1 MLSFD
6 NHMYTT
12 TFCALLCLWCDWE
25 QYHISCFVCHMWY
38 CTILNFSLC
47 FSCHTCGS
55 VQYHISHFLVMWV
68 CTIPHLVFWFIGH
81 GILYFRR
88 CTRTSN
94 QRYIKKKCRKSNK
107 TQRKDFIV
115 AVYCCFVCVFCVVFV
130 SVCLSG
136 GIQESKQT
144 YGTNKKSSNFYSVT
158 IWGNILKASDPE
170 HVEVIGLIYIF

>member
-94 QRYIKKKCRKSNK
+94 QRYIKKNVEKATKHREK
-107 TQRKDFIV
+107 TLLLPFIV
-115 AVYCCFVCVFCVVFV
+115 VLFVFSVWYLCLFVCLVVYRN
-130 SVCLSG
+130 
-136 GIQESKQT
+136 Q
-144 YGTNKKSSNFYSVT
+144 NKPMVQIRSLATFTV
-158 IWGNILKASDPE
+158 LRF
-170 HVEVIGLIYIF
+170 EVIF